1 MHWLTLLALIAF
13 PVVMVAVDT
22 GAQIRASLRKIT
34 VGPHRS
40 DDFTVLVPVWGN
52 IAYLET
58 VDYLAAYGHRVT
70 LCTTGEESDEFMAA
84 LHALAASCQFQL
96 FIDATSRTGSHR
108 ATTNKQR
115 ATSGTI
121 RDRLIRNAVQHVTT
135 RYVIPLDADTSTVR
149 PLAELAGALE
159 LSGNDLASIR
169 LVPANAMG
177 LLTKLQRLEYRLAM
191 QFRLLSPWMV
201 SGACHVAKT
210 TVLRDVM
217 NHHSLF
223 FQGNDVETGLIAVER
238 GYRVGHIPF
247 EVTTT
252 VPASPKAWL
261 RQRLAWSGGEFRL
274 FIVNI
279 RFALHHPLLWTYG
292 AVITILA
299 VPLRWLALTT
309 LAWPLAVI
317 GGLYLVMAVYQHRK
331 GRSGWMLLMPLYTL
345 LSSLVLTPLG
355 LPMYLYMAIKDGNW
369 GLIRPHRT
377 GPAPLT

>member
-34 VGPHRS
+34 VGTRRS
-40 DDFTVLVPVWGN
+40 DDFTVLVPIWGN

-58 VDYLAAYGHRVT
+58 VDYLAAYGNRVT
-70 LCTTGEESDEFMAA
+70 LCTTGDESAEFMAA
-84 LHALAASCQFQL
+84 LHALAASYQFQL
-96 FIDATSRTGSHR
+96 FVDATSRTDTHR
-108 ATTNKQR
+108 ARTNNQR

-121 RDRLIRNAVQHVTT
+121 RDRLVRNAVQHVTT

-149 PLAELAGALE
+149 PLDELAGALE
-159 LSGNDLASIR
+159 RSGNDLASIR
-169 LVPANAMG
+169 LVPAKAMD

-201 SGACHVAKT
+201 SGACHIAKT

-299 VPLRWLALTT
+299 VPLRWWALTT
-309 LAWPLAVI
+309 PAWPLAVI

-331 GRSGWMLLMPLYTL
+331 GRSGWMLLMPVYTL

-377 GPAPLT
+377 GPAL